1 MAYGRCGAR
10 AHVGHACRQPALRNG
25 RCRFHGG
32 RNTGNPRPSTVY
44 LQAGRAAAQARR
56 RAQGLPWYGPTPGW
70 RVVVKRMAKA
80 MEQAEL
86 MLDAAADAVEAVAP
100 GGELGGMLTEG
111 TRAGLLLQR
120 DTVRQVHA
128 VLLEQGVEHADIK
141 LLRLGNEVAGKL
153 ASLSMR
159 LADNE
164 LQRRK
169 GDAVEKLLEA
179 IAAEKAITTE

>member
-1 MAYGRCGAR
+1 
-10 AHVGHACRQPALRNG
+10 
-25 RCRFHGG
+25 
-32 RNTGNPRPSTVY
+32 
-44 LQAGRAAAQARR
+44 
-56 RAQGLPWYGPTPGW
+56 
-70 RVVVKRMAKA
+70 MAKA

-86 MLDAAADAVEAVAP
+86 MLDPAAGDAIEVVAP

-120 DTVRQVHA
+120 DTVRQVHTL
-128 VLLEQGVEHADIK
+128 LLEQGVEHADIK

-179 IAAEKAITTE
+179 IAAEKAITAK